1 MMIKP
6 WKMAVIVNE
15 EAYERLCAIE
25 EQVLV
30 DSEMEGLLQ
39 RSMLGGAGGDADGRN
54 CDARGGEC
62 VSLSHN

>member
-1 MMIKP
+1 MIKP

-39 RSMLGGAGGDADGRN
+39 RSML
-54 CDARGGEC
+54 
-62 VSLSHN
+62 